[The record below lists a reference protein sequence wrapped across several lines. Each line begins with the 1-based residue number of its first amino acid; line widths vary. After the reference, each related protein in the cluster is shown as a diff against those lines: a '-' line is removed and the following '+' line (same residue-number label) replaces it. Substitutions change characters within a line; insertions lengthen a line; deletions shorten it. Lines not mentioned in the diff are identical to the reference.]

1 MPRHDP
7 QLNHE
12 YMMTRRHV
20 ATATTEARRSGGEG
34 YGITTQTDRPYT
46 YCLPAFDLP
55 SNLELWLPSS
65 LKTISKSPHS
75 SSHPAAPVHT
85 KDFQEH
91 ATDEMISSNKIAAL
105 CLAVAALSSG
115 AYAEEQ
121 AAQTFGLLHGGA
133 GLYGAGRAGAGAG
146 LYGRGVGVGNG
157 YGGAGV
163 GAGLGGGAE
172 LYGRGVGVGN
182 GYGGAGVAGTTG
194 VGADAGVGGAANG
207 GVSGTTGAGVGGST
221 GVGGNAGAG
230 VGGGV
235 NGAANGGVSGT
246 AGVGPKASTGAT
258 ATGTGT
264 ANTGVTAQKGYRK
277 LRSE

>member
-1 MPRHDP
+1 MP
-7 QLNHE
+7 
-12 YMMTRRHV
+12 
-20 ATATTEARRSGGEG
+20 
-34 YGITTQTDRPYT
+34 
-46 YCLPAFDLP
+46 FDLP

-163 GAGLGGGAE
+163 
-172 LYGRGVGVGN
+172 
-182 GYGGAGVAGTTG
+182 AGTAG

>member
-1 MPRHDP
+1 MCEMAGHQPRRIARTP
-7 QLNHE
+7 TVYQLL
-12 YMMTRRHV
+12 TCRKPGAV
-20 ATATTEARRSGGEG
+20 AAEQSEDHFQ
-34 YGITTQTDRPYT
+34 I
-46 YCLPAFDLP
+46 P
-55 SNLELWLPSS
+55 SLEL
-65 LKTISKSPHS
+65 
-75 SSHPAAPVHT
+75 HPAAPVHT

-146 LYGRGVGVGNG
+146 I
-157 YGGAGV
+157 
-163 GAGLGGGAE
+163 
-172 LYGRGVGVGN
+172 YGRGVGVGN

-235 NGAANGGVSGT
+235 NGAANGG
-246 AGVGPKASTGAT
+246 ASTGAT